1 MKISSLSPRTAFIT
15 FVVMVV
21 FVVALAAWWVVLM
34 ARLADE
40 KVDIAEQLG
49 ANQEF
54 VEQLHQEEITRQI
67 MLGSEGSVF
76 LLTVLLGI
84 WLIYR
89 ALHQTEVLRRR
100 QENFL
105 MAVTHELKT
114 PLASMSV
121 YLDTLQSDKIPS
133 AKKQAV
139 VPRLQQDLRRLER
152 LVEDI
157 LEAGRFETGE
167 FKPNRQRV
175 DLGALLNSSAERLID
190 YAGTAAAV
198 KLKREIESEVW
209 VNVDTPIISRA
220 IGAVLDNAVK
230 YSGRSDAE
238 IRISLRR
245 HQHRAVISIRDNG
258 AGIAQ
263 NELESIFD
271 RFYRIGHELTRA
283 KGGTGLGLYLSREMI
298 RAHGGNVVARSL
310 GPGHGAEFVITLP
323 LDERT

>member
-1 MKISSLSPRTAFIT
+1 MKFTNFSPRTAFII
-15 FVVMVV
+15 FVGMVV
-21 FVVALAAWWVVLM
+21 FVLALAAWWVVLM

-40 KVDIAEQLG
+40 KVDIAQQLG
-49 ANQEF
+49 AAPEF
-54 VEQLHQEEITRQI
+54 VEQLHQQEISRQI

-76 LLTVLLGI
+76 LLTILLGI

-114 PLASMSV
+114 PLASMGV
-121 YLDTLQSDKIPS
+121 YLDTLKSDKIPP

-139 VPRLQQDLRRLER
+139 VPRLQQDVKRLER

-175 DLGALLNSSAERLID
+175 NLAALLNSSADQLVG
-190 YAGTAAAV
+190 YSGAV
-198 KLKREIESEVW
+198 TVHLTREFESEVW
-209 VNVDTPIISRA
+209 VNVDAPIVSRA
-220 IGAVLDNAVK
+220 VGAVLENAVK
-230 YSGRSDAE
+230 YSGGNEAM
-238 IRISLRR
+238 IMMGLRR
-245 HQHRAVISIRDNG
+245 DQHRAEISIRDNG
-258 AGIAQ
+258 VGIAH
-263 NELESIFD
+263 NELDSIFD
-271 RFYRIGHELTRA
+271 RFYRVGHELTRA

-298 RAHGGNVVARSL
+298 RSHGGNVVARSR
-310 GPGHGAEFVITLP
+310 GRGHGAEFIITLP
-323 LDERT
+323 LDE

>member
-1 MKISSLSPRTAFIT
+1 MKFKNLSPRAAFII
-15 FVVMVV
+15 FLGMVV
-21 FVVALAAWWVVLM
+21 FVLGLAVWWVILMAHLAA
-34 ARLADE
+34 E
-40 KVDIAEQLG
+40 KVEIAQQLG
-49 ANQEF
+49 APPEF
-54 VEQLHQEEITRQI
+54 VEQLHQQEISRQI
-67 MLGSEGSVF
+67 MLGSEGVVF
-76 LLTVLLGI
+76 LLVVLLGI

-89 ALHQTEVLRRR
+89 ALHQTEILRRR

-121 YLDTLQSDKIPS
+121 YLDTLQSDKIPP
-133 AKKQAV
+133 AKKQSV

-167 FKPNRQRV
+167 FKPNLQRV
-175 DLGALLNSSAERLID
+175 DLAALLHSATDQLSE
-190 YAGTAAAV
+190 YNGAV
-198 KLKREIESEVW
+198 TMKLTREIESEVW
-209 VNVDTPIISRA
+209 VNVDAPIISRA

-230 YSGRSDAE
+230 YSGRSETE
-238 IRISLRR
+238 IKIGLRR
-245 HQHRAVISIRDNG
+245 YQHRAEISIRDNG
-258 AGIAQ
+258 VGIAK

-271 RFYRIGHELTRA
+271 RFYRVGHELTRA

-298 RAHGGNVVARSL
+298 RAHGGEVVARSE
-310 GPGHGAEFVITLP
+310 GAGRGAEFIITLP